1 MATDHAAN
9 GPIERSTGTPAWL
22 GAMNDRAGLAALI
35 DHGPLVRNRVC
46 ELVGVSKPTASSMM
60 NRLIAAGL
68 AQESGTVTGGSG
80 PNAVLYSAR
89 VERFLGVA
97 MWVDGQH
104 LKACVVDAAGTSHP
118 IATVE
123 LVADAAKRSAITE
136 VRAGVRNAC
145 AAAGFDASAVTT
157 VCVGITGWVTPGND
171 GELIGGRLPG
181 WPRFGLLGALTEA
194 LGRTVLI
201 ENDVNLVAIA
211 DRGSRVGTDLAV
223 LVYLGVGVGAALDFG
238 GQIHRGQFGGSGEIG
253 FIPLSAQAAALDP
266 EATKA
271 EDLVSW
277 AAVLRLAATF
287 DLDVNDPAVS
297 SNPRFDEFLDQL
309 GERIGHVL
317 LPLVSTIDPAAVT
330 LAGPTA
336 ALGGI
341 ALARRVEHMLQR
353 THYWHPSVG
362 VSAIGSDGPLEG
374 ARILLQRQLRTTLLD
389 RVAQVAAN

>member
-1 MATDHAAN
+1 MSTERPEGGSAD
-9 GPIERSTGTPAWL
+9 RSTGTPAWL

-80 PNAVLYSAR
+80 PNAVRYSAR
-89 VERFLGVA
+89 VDRFLGVA
-97 MWVDGQH
+97 MWVDGPYA
-104 LKACVVDAAGTSHP
+104 KACVVDAAGTDYP
-118 IATVE
+118 VAKVE
-123 LVADAAKRSAITE
+123 LATDTAKRSAITE
-136 VRAGVRNAC
+136 VRAGLRNAC
-145 AAAGFDASAVTT
+145 AAAGVDPAAVTT
-157 VCVGITGWVTPGND
+157 VCVGITGWVTPGDD
-171 GELIGGRLPG
+171 GELVGGRLPG
-181 WPRFGLLGALTEA
+181 WPRFGLLGTLTEA

-211 DRGSRVGTDLAV
+211 DRGARIGTDLAV
-223 LVYLGVGVGAALDFG
+223 LVFLGVGVGAALDFG
-238 GQIHRGQFGGSGEIG
+238 GHIHRGQYGGSGEIG
-253 FIPLSAQAAALDP
+253 FIPLSAEASRLDP
-266 EATKA
+266 EAKKA

-277 AAVLRLAATF
+277 AAVLRLAAAF
-287 DLDVNDPAVS
+287 DLDVTDPDVS
-297 SNPRFDEFLDQL
+297 TNPRFDEFLDQL

-317 LPLVSTIDPAAVT
+317 LPLVSTLDPAGVT

-353 THYWHPSVG
+353 THLWHPTVA
-362 VSAIGSDGPLEG
+362 VSAIGDDGALEG
-374 ARILLQRQLRTTLLD
+374 ARILLQRQLRATLLD
-389 RVAQVAAN
+389 RVAQVTTS